1 MRKILNFILP
11 SEEIINRINIHNYTN
26 TFNFT
31 YLISDIPYR
40 SADMFI
46 IPFSEIN
53 ICHKYNNF
61 KYTPFMVY
69 GDVCFIEKSFIH
81 GSCDY
86 LKNPWT
92 FNELETRAMR
102 FVNNDKLCI
111 DNMTISFSNNSIS
124 GDTTTLSLTVN
135 EYKILYILA
144 NNMDKIIS
152 KESIYY
158 HLEIENTNS
167 RVIDVYLNSI
177 RKKISKIVPES
188 GFKVIRTVRDK
199 GYTINSQFSCG

>member
-11 SEEIINRINIHNYTN
+11 SEEIINLINIHNYTHS
-26 TFNFT
+26 FNFT
-31 YLISDIPYR
+31 YLISDIPQI
-40 SADMFI
+40 SADLLI
-46 IPFSEIN
+46 IPFSEID
-53 ICHKYNNF
+53 ICKKYYNF
-61 KYTPFMVY
+61 IYTPFMVY
-69 GDVCFIEKSFIH
+69 GNVSFIEKSFIH

-86 LKNPWT
+86 LKSPWT

-102 FVNNDKLCI
+102 FLNNDKLCI
-111 DNMTISFSNNSIS
+111 DNMTITFSNHSIS
-124 GDTTTLSLTVN
+124 GDYITLPFTVN
-135 EYKILYILA
+135 EYKILHTLA

-158 HLEIENTNS
+158 RLEIRNTNS

-199 GYTINSQFSCG
+199 GYIINSQFSCG